1 MTDMQLLQPFTTG
14 AWSLRNRVVM
24 APMTRSR
31 AGAGNVVAPV
41 TAEYYR
47 QRASAGLIVSEG
59 TQVSPEGVGYP
70 STPGIYNE
78 AQRDGWKQVT
88 DAVHEEGGLIVA
100 QLWHVGRVSHMTLQP
115 DGRVPVAPSAIAAA
129 GKLWSPGGMLDYP
142 TPRAL
147 ETSEIARI
155 VADFAHAARM
165 AKAAG
170 FDGVELHGANC
181 YLIDQFLRDGSNR
194 RDDIYGGSI
203 GGRTRFLLEV
213 FDAVAEVWGA
223 EKVGVRISPL
233 GAANGMSDSNP
244 LALFTHVARELD
256 ARGAGF
262 LHVREEVGA
271 NADQQETLMQSLR
284 DAFPGFLIT
293 NGGYDRERAERA
305 IVTGRADAVA
315 FGVPYIANPDLVERF
330 AINAP
335 LATGDRATFY
345 GGGETGYVDYPR
357 WAEERAASAA

>member
-1 MTDMQLLQPFTTG
+1 MTDMLLLQPLSRGTWT
-14 AWSLRNRVVM
+14 LKNRVVM

-70 STPGIYNE
+70 STPGIYSE

-88 DAVHEEGGLIVA
+88 AAVHEAGGTVVA
-100 QLWHVGRVSHMTLQP
+100 QLWHVGRVSHPMLQP
-115 DGRVPVAPSAIAAA
+115 DGQLPVAPSAVAPG

-147 ETSEIARI
+147 ETAEIAR
-155 VADFAHAARM
+155 VVGDFANAARM
-165 AKAAG
+165 AKQAG
-170 FDGVELHGANC
+170 FDGVELHGANG
-181 YLIDQFLRDGSNR
+181 YLIDQFLKDGSNR
-194 RDDIYGGSI
+194 RDDMYGGSI

-213 FDAVAEVWGA
+213 FDAVAAVWGA
-223 EKVGVRISPL
+223 ERVGVRVSPL
-233 GAANGMSDSNP
+233 GTTNGVSDSNP
-244 LALFTHVARELD
+244 LALFTHVARELA

-262 LHVREEVGA
+262 LHVREEVVPGEA
-271 NADQQETLMQSLR
+271 GDHLMSSIR
-284 DAFPGFLIT
+284 DAYAGLLIT
-293 NGGYDRERAERA
+293 NGGYARERAESALRA
-305 IVTGRADAVA
+305 GRANAVA

-330 AINAP
+330 ALNAP

-345 GGGETGYVDYPR
+345 AGGDRGYVDYPR
-357 WAEERAASAA
+357 WSPEEQAASAA